1 MGPVIPAMKVL
12 VVVLLFAA
20 VVSGGYT
27 RLKRPEEEWRPAQP
41 RDLSKYQPKLP
52 QMQSPSR
59 RIDLSE
65 YNQWQVEKSHK
76 KRNKM
81 INYRKGWKSFDDIC
95 GIENPGLAKIV
106 GGHETAENQWPW
118 QVALFVDNAWF
129 CGGSLI
135 SDEYVMTA
143 GHCADGAGYF
153 DIMAGAHN
161 VRASSEPHRV
171 EITSY
176 EGFTHP
182 DWNSNDLNSDIAL
195 VKLPSKIT
203 FNDYIRPACL
213 PTYSDV
219 GNDYVAEPTTPVGWG
234 KNSDNAGGI
243 TPTLQMVEDLPV
255 ITNSQCAQ
263 YYGSI
268 IYQGI
273 VCIDSSGGKGVC
285 NGDSGGTLNHNEGG
299 NKWKQIG
306 VTSFVSSAGCES
318 GNPHGFTRVTHFLQ
332 WIETE
337 TGIEIGN

>member
-1 MGPVIPAMKVL
+1 MGISAMKVL
-12 VVVLLFAA
+12 VVALLFAA

-52 QMQSPSR
+52 QMKSPSR

-65 YNQWQVEKSHK
+65 YDQWQVEKSHK

-118 QVALFVDNAWF
+118 QVALFVDDAWF

-135 SDEYVMTA
+135 SDEDVMTA

-182 DWNSNDLNSDIAL
+182 DWDPDTLEGDIAL
-195 VKLPSKIT
+195 VRLPEKIE

-213 PTYSDV
+213 PPAEDADNGYV
-219 GNDYVAEPTTPVGWG
+219 GELTTPVGWG
-234 KNSDNAGGI
+234 KNADSAGGI

-255 ITNSQCAQ
+255 IDSPTCNS
-263 YYGSI
+263 YYGI
-268 IYQGI
+268 IYDGI
-273 VCIDSSGGKGVC
+273 MCIDSSDGKGVC
-285 NGDSGGTLNHNEGG
+285 NGDRGGSLNMRQEAE
-299 NKWKQIG
+299 NKWTQVG
-306 VTSFVSSAGCES
+306 VASFVSSSGCES
-318 GNPHGFTRVTHFLQ
+318 GDPHGFTRGLLWPVDRIRDWCQ
-332 WIETE
+332 
-337 TGIEIGN
+337 

>member
-1 MGPVIPAMKVL
+1 MGVISAMKVL
-12 VVVLLFAA
+12 AVVLLFAA
-20 VVSGGYT
+20 AVAGGYT
-27 RLKRPEEEWRPAQP
+27 RIKRPEEEWRPAQP

-52 QMQSPSR
+52 QMKSPSR

-65 YNQWQVEKSHK
+65 YNQWQGEKSHK

-182 DWNSNDLNSDIAL
+182 SWDPNTLENDIAL
-195 VKLPSKIT
+195 VRLPEKIE

-213 PTYSDV
+213 PPAEDESNGYV
-219 GNDYVAEPTTPVGWG
+219 GELTTPVGWG
-234 KNSDNAGGI
+234 KNADSAGGI
-243 TPTLQMVEDLPV
+243 TPDLNMVEDLPV
-255 ITNSQCAQ
+255 IPMADCAD

-268 IYQGI
+268 IYSGI
-273 VCIDSSGGKGVC
+273 MCIDSTGGKGVC
-285 NGDSGGTLNHNEGG
+285 NGDSGGTLNIRQSEGG
-299 NKWKQIG
+299 NKWTQVG
-306 VTSFVSSAGCES
+306 
-318 GNPHGFTRVTHFLQ
+318 
-332 WIETE
+332 
-337 TGIEIGN
+337 